1 MVDPQ
6 LGSGSSPS
14 ERADPTVSAEAQ
26 RIAAQLEEPLLWLV
40 QNVINVLGQERADAL
55 LQQTLDIEA
64 AGGIFTASGDRRR
77 TPGGVFLKLLKE
89 QISPDEQERIF
100 SGGPKTKPRPPQ
112 NGTRPAD
119 PPPLGPLPWDEAR
132 LEISR
137 LVKLPLEKA
146 SVKIT
151 LVGRPSQVSKA
162 KSCVVVAMKG
172 SRPPSLPKG
181 LPPAPD
187 GSDFSYAVFIS
198 LRHWAKVAPV
208 MAQDKDERL
217 LVEGYPIF
225 DPKRGITVIL
235 AQNVRTINMSRRT
248 SSSSSRG

>member
-1 MVDPQ
+1 MGNPQ
-6 LGSGSSPS
+6 QDSGT
-14 ERADPTVSAEAQ
+14 RDQGVDPTVATEAQ

-40 QNVINVLGQERADAL
+40 ENVINVLGQARADDL
-55 LQQTLDIEA
+55 LRQTLEIEA
-64 AGGIFTASGDRRR
+64 AGGILTVTGDRRR

-89 QISPDEQERIF
+89 QISPEEQERIF
-100 SGGPKTKPRPPQ
+100 AGGPKTKPKATQ
-112 NGTRPAD
+112 EDGTDPAN
-119 PPPLGPLPWDEAR
+119 PPPLGPLLWDEAR

-137 LVKLPLEKA
+137 LIKLPLERA

-151 LVGRPSQVSKA
+151 LVGRPSQVSKT

-235 AQNVRTINMSRRT
+235 AQNVRTVNMSRRE
-248 SSSSSRG
+248 SRPSSRN